1 MKEETM
7 NRLVEAVKEK
17 AGTECDIELKE
28 TRKNNGTMLQGIL
41 IKKHGEPVSTI
52 IYIDS
57 LIDRIEEC
65 SITIQDAAEE
75 IIKDFNEGSKGCAGL
90 ASTIKYLDTA
100 EIYKKVVHQVIGKK
114 KNNDMLADVPHKELL
129 DLAAVYRVVLDENSG
144 ETVSFLLTNALCET
158 YGIDSEELEHAARRN
173 TEMRGFEITAF
184 SSVLEEKTGIPKE
197 TLEAELPSMYI
208 VSNAA
213 GTNGAAVMLYW
224 KYFDKLAH
232 ELQSDLYI
240 LPSSIHEVIAVPAV
254 GTGGPA
260 GLRDMVREINAGG
273 NIADDEILSDS
284 VYFYSLKEG
293 VLCVA

>member
-7 NRLVEAVKEK
+7 NRLVEALKEK

-28 TRKNNGTMLQGIL
+28 TRKNNGTMPQGIL
-41 IKKHGEPVSTI
+41 IKKHGEPVSTN

-57 LIDRIEEC
+57 MIGRIEKC
-65 SITIQDAAEE
+65 NITIQDAADE
-75 IIKDFNEGSKGCAGL
+75 IFSIYTENQDGGKLAGAVRSLDKEGIL
-90 ASTIKYLDTA
+90 
-100 EIYKKVVHQVIGKK
+100 KKVVYQVIGKER
-114 KNNDMLADVPHKELL
+114 NTGMLESVPYKELL
-129 DLAAVYRVVLDENSG
+129 DLAAVYRVVMDENSG
-144 ETVSFLLTNALCET
+144 ETVSFLLTNALCGT

-184 SSVLEEKTGIPKE
+184 SSVLEEKIGIPKE